1 MCCTNREPAVVDRDA
16 ISEKLQ
22 RMVAALVATQPAGAG
37 LCLVGGFRY
46 RMLDRGP
53 RRSVDI
59 DFHWHGDLVAKQ
71 RELIEL
77 FGRRLLPE
85 VRRLHDLDGSVAPGT
100 LLDESGAVAVV
111 ELAFWRLGSDLGR
124 IEIPVDVTRLE
135 VADSPIA
142 RTADGVVYRTLSDA
156 DMLESKVIA
165 ILSRPFLE
173 HRDLL
178 DLFLFSSHAPGE
190 MRGRVGKKLQRR
202 GVGVDVVERRLQDLR
217 DSADRHA
224 KAIDALIREQV
235 DPTTA
240 SVLADT
246 GGGRAVLES
255 ALQLLTRVCGDE
267 EAGAS

>member
-77 FGRRLLPE
+77 FGRRLL
-85 VRRLHDLDGSVAPGT
+85 
-100 LLDESGAVAVV
+100 V
-111 ELAFWRLGSDLGR
+111 ELAFWKLGSDLGR